1 MTLVVWWQLKKVD
14 HRNFLS
20 RSKVR
25 IEYRIEICIHMSK
38 SQWET
43 TKRMF
48 FPNFCKNTCYGV
60 DFSNFLSRFKVQI
73 EFEIDAFVTISMGN
87 LKMHFFKANFDMEIR
102 DMPLIS
108 DSTLQLFPTF
118 YMNVSRYRYRAII
131 FPLKPKPS
139 RWVIMAA
146 ILAIWVSSALLSLP
160 SILYSRTFSNT

>member
-1 MTLVVWWQLKKVD
+1 MGNNKTYV
-14 HRNFLS
+14 F
-20 RSKVR
+20 SKLLQNA
-25 IEYRIEICIHMSK
+25 CH
-38 SQWET
+38 
-43 TKRMF
+43 
-48 FPNFCKNTCYGV
+48 GV

-102 DMPLIS
+102 DMPLIF
-108 DSTLQLFPTF
+108 DSSLQLFPTF

>member
-1 MTLVVWWQLKKVD
+1 MTLVVCWQFKKVD

-25 IEYRIEICIHMSK
+25 IEYPLEICIHMSK

-87 LKMHFFKANFDMEIR
+87 LKMHFFKSK
-102 DMPLIS
+102 L
-108 DSTLQLFPTF
+108 
-118 YMNVSRYRYRAII
+118 
-131 FPLKPKPS
+131 
-139 RWVIMAA
+139 
-146 ILAIWVSSALLSLP
+146 
-160 SILYSRTFSNT
+160 